1 MPKQI
6 PVAIYRG
13 GTSRA
18 LFFHKSD
25 LPDSI
30 EEQNELV
37 LKAFGSGHPLQVD
50 GLGGGN
56 PLTSKCAVIG
66 PPTVSGADVDYTF
79 LYPAVE
85 TRMVDRK
92 GNCGNISSA
101 VGPFAVNEK
110 LVPATGDTT
119 SVLIHNTNTRS
130 LLRATF
136 ATRDGRFFPE
146 GDFSIDGVPGTG
158 SRIDLEFLG
167 DSSQPLMP
175 TGNVRDQL
183 DIPELGR
190 AIDVT
195 ILRAGN
201 LTVFCKMES
210 LEISGDPDAWI
221 GDEVLWRK
229 MEAVRGAGTVRMGM
243 ADTLAEA
250 REKTPAVPKI
260 VAVGPPEAYTDLQ
273 GRKITKG
280 GYQVR
285 TLMAAMGVMH
295 RSVAV
300 TATVSTAAAAVLPGS
315 VVYDIREGE
324 GPDVRIGH
332 PSGTLTATA
341 ELVQKDGVWEARKV
355 AINRTARQILQ
366 GMVFI

>member
-30 EEQNELV
+30 EEQDELV
-37 LKAFGSGHPLQVD
+37 LNAFGSGHPLQID

-66 PPTVSGADVDYTF
+66 PSTVSGADVDYTF

-101 VGPFAVNEK
+101 VGPFAVNGK

-136 ATRDGRFFPE
+136 TTRDGRFFPD

-158 SRIDLEFLG
+158 SRIALEFLG
-167 DSSQPLMP
+167 DSSQPLLP
-175 TGNVRDQL
+175 TGNVLDQL
-183 DIPELGR
+183 EIPELGR

-201 LTVFCKMES
+201 LTVFCKMEN
-210 LEISGDPDAWI
+210 LEISGDPDTWLSN
-221 GDEVLWRK
+221 EVLWQK
-229 MEAVRGAGTVRMGM
+229 MEAVRGAGRAYRPPIRHPDGNCRACSERRCLGSQKSSDQPDRP
-243 ADTLAEA
+243 ADIAGNRICIAIWNLF
-250 REKTPAVPKI
+250 RV
-260 VAVGPPEAYTDLQ
+260 Q
-273 GRKITKG
+273 GLKSKSQSSWRKSRLI
-280 GYQVR
+280 
-285 TLMAAMGVMH
+285 
-295 RSVAV
+295 
-300 TATVSTAAAAVLPGS
+300 
-315 VVYDIREGE
+315 GE
-324 GPDVRIGH
+324 P
-332 PSGTLTATA
+332 
-341 ELVQKDGVWEARKV
+341 
-355 AINRTARQILQ
+355 NNN
-366 GMVFI
+366 